1 MLRLFFTLVGFT
13 TRSYQLGVLHD
24 KRQRLSRFLVLKR
37 LAQTQWATP
46 PPPPAGYWIS
56 CLLSCYEVLPQRRF
70 AKDWQTLLW
79 GVAFAGVSSG
89 LFSLRLFSGD
99 WRTATLGETCRQL
112 LHSAP
117 DGVWRTPCSCAQIFE
132 DDLVGDVLL
141 YGIHLTLWYLSFFR
155 IIYSQTIVTTYNYVV
170 FPRQPLWR
178 RFNKDFTVLNQ
189 TISSRVIGKC
199 LWLLNGWSDLER

>member
-1 MLRLFFTLVGFT
+1 MLTHQRKLNCAPYSPPHYAPPFLHPCWFHHSLISTGGPPWHKAEAIRVLGFE
-13 TRSYQLGVLHD
+13 L
-24 KRQRLSRFLVLKR
+24 
-37 LAQTQWATP
+37 LAQPQWATP

-132 DDLVGDVLL
+132 DDLVGDQWC
-141 YGIHLTLWYLSFFR
+141 LTLWYLSQMR
-155 IIYSQTIVTTYNYVV
+155 
-170 FPRQPLWR
+170 
-178 RFNKDFTVLNQ
+178 
-189 TISSRVIGKC
+189 
-199 LWLLNGWSDLER
+199 